1 MGCRRLQGD
10 RRETRLRL
18 NELKAHE
25 LLPLIRR
32 HEVTVEEAVTETLDR
47 IAALDGTIQAY
58 ITVAREHALQRAKE
72 ADARLAKGEPPRPLE
87 GLSIAIKDNICTKGI
102 RTTGA
107 SRYLE
112 DFIPPYDATVIE
124 RLEDAGAIVVGKTNM
139 DEFAMGSSTENSAM
153 FSTRNPWNLNRVPGG
168 SSGGSAACVI
178 ANEAVFALGSDTGG
192 SIRQPAS
199 FCGIVG
205 LKPSYGLVSRYG
217 LIGYASSMDQ
227 IGPMTRDV
235 RDCALILNVIAG
247 NDPRDSQS
255 YPGELPDYAGCL
267 VPEISGLTIGV
278 PKEFLEEG
286 LSGPVRD
293 AFMKA
298 LDRLEELGA
307 RVVEVSLPHVRH
319 ALAAYYV
326 ISSAEAGS
334 NLARLDGVRYGY
346 RAPGQEDSA
355 SMMAASRGEGLGPE
369 VKRRIVLGTYVLS
382 AENREKYFNEA
393 LRVRSLISRDFQEVF
408 KTCDCLV
415 GPTSPTVAFEAG
427 EKTRDPLEMYLSDV
441 YTVPPNLAGIPGI
454 SVPCGFDEEG
464 MPVGL
469 QIMGKQYDEAT
480 LLRIAYAFEQAT
492 DFHRR
497 RPEVPQKT
505 YQSESAGGERS
516 V

>member
-1 MGCRRLQGD
+1 M
-10 RRETRLRL
+10 RL

-25 LLPLIRR
+25 LLPMIRR
-32 HEVTVEEAVTETLDR
+32 KEVTVEEAVTETLHR
-47 IAALDGTIQAY
+47 IAAVDGTIQAY
-58 ITVAREHALQRAKE
+58 ITVAGEQALRRAKE
-72 ADARLAKGEPPRPLE
+72 ADARLAKGEPARPLE
-87 GLSIAIKDNICTKGI
+87 GLPVAIKDNICTKGL

-112 DFIPPYDATVIE
+112 DFIPPYDATVVR
-124 RLEDAGAIVVGKTNM
+124 RLEDAGAIIVGKTNM

-153 FSTRNPWNLNRVPGG
+153 FPTRNPWNLRRVPGG
-168 SSGGSAACVI
+168 SSGGSAAAVI
-178 ANEAVFALGSDTGG
+178 ADEAVFALGSDTGG

-235 RDCALILNVIAG
+235 RDCALVLRAIAG
-247 NDPRDSQS
+247 HDLSDSQS
-255 YPGELPDYAGCL
+255 YPKELPDYAECL
-267 VPEISGLTIGV
+267 VSDISGITVGV
-278 PKEFLEEG
+278 PREFLEEG
-286 LSGPVRD
+286 LSETVKD

-298 LDRLEELGA
+298 LDKLEELGA
-307 RVVEVSLPHVRH
+307 RIIEVSLPHSRH

-326 ISSAEAGS
+326 ISSAEASS

-346 RAPGQEDSA
+346 RAAGREDSA
-355 SMMAASRGEGLGPE
+355 SMMAMSRGEGLGPE
-369 VKRRIVLGTYVLS
+369 VKRRIVLGAYVLS
-382 AENREKYFNEA
+382 AENHEKYFNEA
-393 LRVRSLISRDFQEVF
+393 LRVRSLIAGDFREVF
-408 KTCDCLV
+408 ETCDCLV

-469 QIMGKQYDEAT
+469 QIMARQYDEET
-480 LLRIAYAFEQAT
+480 LLRVAYTFEEAT
-492 DFHRR
+492 EFHKR
-497 RPEVPQKT
+497 RPEIQECAH
-505 YQSESAGGERS
+505 ESAGGEKS

>member
-1 MGCRRLQGD
+1 M
-10 RRETRLRL
+10 RL

-25 LLPLIRR
+25 LLPMIRR
-32 HEVTVEEAVTETLDR
+32 QEVTVEEAVTETLDR
-47 IAALDGTIQAY
+47 IAAIDGTIRAY
-58 ITVAREHALQRAKE
+58 ITVARKHALQKAKD

-87 GLSIAIKDNICTKGI
+87 GLSVAIKDNICTKGI

-112 DFIPPYDATVIE
+112 DFIPPYDATCVR

-139 DEFAMGSSTENSAM
+139 DELAMGSSTENSAM
-153 FSTRNPWNLNRVPGG
+153 FPTRNPWNPDGVPGG
-168 SSGGSAACVI
+168 SSGGSAAAVI
-178 ANEAVFALGSDTGG
+178 GNEAVFALGSDTGG

-235 RDCALILNVIAG
+235 RDCALILQAMAG
-247 NDPRDSQS
+247 HDPKDSQS
-255 YPGELPDYAGCL
+255 YPEELPDYGECL
-267 VPEISGLTIGV
+267 VSDIGGITIGV
-278 PKEFLEEG
+278 PKEFLDEG
-286 LSGPVRD
+286 LSRDVRD
-293 AFMKA
+293 AFTKA

-326 ISSAEAGS
+326 ISSAEASS

-346 RAPGQEDSA
+346 RAAGQKDSA
-355 SMMAASRGEGLGPE
+355 SMMAMSRGEGFGSE
-369 VKRRIVLGTYVLS
+369 VKRRIILGTYVLS
-382 AENREKYFNEA
+382 AENHGRYFNEA
-393 LRVRSLISRDFQEVF
+393 LRVRSLILRDFQEVF

-415 GPTSPTVAFEAG
+415 GPTSPTVAFKAG

-454 SVPCGFDEEG
+454 SVPCGFGEEG

-469 QIMGKQYDEAT
+469 QIMGRQYDEAT
-480 LLRIAYAFEQAT
+480 LLRVAYTFEQAT
-492 DFHRR
+492 DFHKR
-497 RPEVPQKT
+497 RPELPRNA
-505 YQSESAGGERS
+505 YESESAGGERS

>member
-1 MGCRRLQGD
+1 
-10 RRETRLRL
+10 LRP

-25 LLPLIRR
+25 LLPMIRR
-32 HEVTVEEAVTETLDR
+32 KEVTVEEAVTETLRR
-47 IAALDGTIQAY
+47 IAAVDGTIQAY
-58 ITVAREHALQRAKE
+58 ITVAGEQALGKAKE
-72 ADARLAKGEPPRPLE
+72 ADARLAKGEPARPLE
-87 GLSIAIKDNICTKGI
+87 GLPVAIKDNICTKGL
-102 RTTGA
+102 RTTSA

-112 DFIPPYDATVIE
+112 DFIPPYDATVVR
-124 RLEDAGAIVVGKTNM
+124 RLEDAGAIIVGKTNL

-153 FSTRNPWNLNRVPGG
+153 FPTRNPWNPKRVPGG
-168 SSGGSAACVI
+168 SSGGSAAAVI
-178 ANEAVFALGSDTGG
+178 ADEAVFALGSDTGG

-235 RDCALILNVIAG
+235 RDCALILSAIAG
-247 NDPRDSQS
+247 YDPGDSQS
-255 YPGELPDYAGCL
+255 YPEELPDYTECL
-267 VPEISGLTIGV
+267 VSDISGITVGV

-286 LSGPVRD
+286 LSDTVKD

-298 LDRLEELGA
+298 LDKLEELGA
-307 RVVEVSLPHVRH
+307 RIVEVSLPHSRH

-326 ISSAEAGS
+326 ISSAEASS

-346 RAPGQEDSA
+346 RASGCEDSA
-355 SMMAASRGEGLGPE
+355 SMMAMSRGEGLGPE

-382 AENREKYFNEA
+382 AENHEKYFNEA
-393 LRVRSLISRDFQEVF
+393 LRVRSLIAGDFREVF
-408 KTCDCLV
+408 ETCDCLV

-454 SVPCGFDEEG
+454 SVPCGFDEEC

-469 QIMGKQYDEAT
+469 QIMAKQYDEET
-480 LLRIAYAFEQAT
+480 LLRVAYTFEEAT
-492 DFHRR
+492 EFHKR
-497 RPEVPQKT
+497 RPEIQKGAH
-505 YQSESAGGERS
+505 ESDGGERS

>member
-1 MGCRRLQGD
+1 MK
-10 RRETRLRL
+10 L
-18 NELKAHE
+18 NELRAHE
-25 LLPLIRR
+25 LLPMIERQ
-32 HEVTVEEAVTETLDR
+32 EVTVEEAVTETLDR
-47 IAALDGTIQAY
+47 IAAIDGIIKAY
-58 ITVAREHALQRAKE
+58 ITVTGERALQRAKE
-72 ADARLAKGEPPRPLE
+72 ADARLRKGEPPRPLE
-87 GLSIAIKDNICTKGI
+87 GLSVAIKDNICTKGV

-112 DFIPPYDATVIE
+112 DFIPPYDATVVE

-153 FSTRNPWNLNRVPGG
+153 FPTKNPWNLQRVPGG

-178 ANEAVFALGSDTGG
+178 AEEAVFSLGSDTGG

-227 IGPMTRDV
+227 IGPMARDV
-235 RDCALILNVIAG
+235 KDCAQILQAIAG
-247 NDPRDSQS
+247 YDQRDSQS
-255 YPGELPDYAGCL
+255 YPNELPDYTGCL
-267 VPEISGLTIGV
+267 IPDIRNITVGV
-278 PKEFLEEG
+278 PKEFLDEG
-286 LSGPVRD
+286 LSKTVKD

-298 LDRLEELGA
+298 LEKLEELGA
-307 RVVEVSLPHVRH
+307 KVVEVSLPHVRH

-326 ISSAEAGS
+326 ISSAEASS

-346 RAPGQEDSA
+346 RAAGCEDSA
-355 SMMAASRGEGLGPE
+355 SMMAVSRGEGLGPE

-382 AENREKYFNEA
+382 EENHKKYFNEA
-393 LRVRSLISRDFQEVF
+393 LKVRSLISQDFQEVF
-408 KTCDCLV
+408 ETCDCLM

-427 EKTRDPLEMYLSDV
+427 EKTRNPLEMYLSDV

-464 MPVGL
+464 MPIGL
-469 QIMGKQYDEAT
+469 QIMAGQYDEAT
-480 LLRIAYAFEQAT
+480 LLRVAYAFEQAT
-492 DFHRR
+492 DFHKG
-497 RPEVPQKT
+497 RPDTQKGAH
-505 YQSESAGGERS
+505 ESAGGGRS